1 MGSSCMLVGS
11 IEEIHLDS
19 LFVEADVFL
28 SEWRILMNI
37 DKIDTPSRMRKDNG
51 LDKN

>member
-28 SEWRILMNI
+28 SE
-37 DKIDTPSRMRKDNG
+37 
-51 LDKN
+51 